1 VIGHGQQEDKRKHES
16 SQKDE
21 CIFPDASGFNAGGDC
36 CRMCCHFFPS
46 FSAFRIPATNIPMF
60 NLITPLLPR
69 NFLGSVSSRNF
80 AIEALVGTQLAQSN
94 TGLQEGNENFGRA
107 HQ

>member
-1 VIGHGQQEDKRKHES
+1 
-16 SQKDE
+16 
-21 CIFPDASGFNAGGDC
+21 
-36 CRMCCHFFPS
+36 
-46 FSAFRIPATNIPMF
+46 MF